1 MLIQKLRLQ
10 RGWSQQQ
17 LAELSGLSTRT
28 IQRIENG
35 QTASTETLKALAAV
49 FEVDFTQLGQE
60 SAMNPSTHSPAEAS
74 PDEVL
79 ALRHVRNLRGF
90 YTHLL
95 QYLLVVAGLA
105 AVNLWLSPHYLWFL
119 WVLFGWGVGIMSHA
133 LSVFQLLPWLGADW
147 ERRQVEKRLGR
158 RL

>member
-10 RGWSQQQ
+10 HGWSQQQ

-35 QTASTETLKALAAV
+35 QAASTETLKALAAV
-49 FEVDFTQLGQE
+49 FEVDFSQLGPE
-60 SAMNPSTHSPAEAS
+60 SAMNPSAPPH
-74 PDEVL
+74 PDTRPEEIL
-79 ALRHVRNLRGF
+79 ALRHVRKLRGF
-90 YTHLL
+90 YTHLM

-119 WVLFGWGVGIMSHA
+119 WVLLGWGLGLMSHA

-158 RL
+158 PL